1 MSEATLLWTAAAVAV
16 LLVVLPYVWTFRRQ
30 LRADHERKA
39 EARALGIDRPLAQ
52 FPFVDAARCIGCGAC
67 VDACPEGDVLGIV
80 GGTATVING
89 LRCVGHGRCQEACP
103 VGAIEVGLGDVRG
116 RADLPQLD
124 PFHETETPGLFL
136 AGEVGGLA
144 LVRNAI
150 AQGRGVIDRVAQRPR
165 STEPGV
171 LDVVV
176 VGAGPAGLAASL
188 AATERGLR
196 HVVVEQEADLGGSLL
211 HYPRRKMVLLQ
222 PVELPLHGP
231 VGAGEYQKEHL
242 LELMQGLVD
251 RHRLPVRYGEK
262 VVSVARDGHGLFTV
276 ATSHGRFESRAVV
289 LAVGRRGTPR
299 KLGVPGEELGK
310 VMYRL
315 LDAESYDGQHLLVVG
330 GGDSA
335 VEAAIGLARQ
345 PGNVV
350 TLSYRRDKLVRI
362 KKKNEDRLAPLLRAG
377 RIRPL
382 FGSQVTEIR
391 PGSVVLKVGSEVR
404 ELRNDWVFVFAGGEP
419 PFDFLRQ
426 AGVRFGDEA
435 AAR

>member
-1 MSEATLLWTAAAVAV
+1 MSEATLLWTAAAAVVVLVVVPYV
-16 LLVVLPYVWTFRRQ
+16 LLFRRQ
-30 LRADHERKA
+30 LRADDERKA

-52 FPFVDAARCIGCGAC
+52 FPFIDAARCIGCGAC

-89 LRCVGHGRCQEACP
+89 VRCVGHGRCQEACP

-116 RADLPQLD
+116 RADLPRLD
-124 PFHETETPGLFL
+124 PFHETDTPGLFL

-150 AQGRGVIDRVAQRPR
+150 AQGRGVIDRVAERPR
-165 STEPGV
+165 STEPGI

-188 AATERGLR
+188 AATGRGLR

-211 HYPRRKMVLLQ
+211 HNPRRKMVLLQ

-231 VGAGEYQKEHL
+231 VGEGEYQKEHL
-242 LELMQGLVD
+242 LELMQGLVE

-262 VVSVARDGHGLFTV
+262 VVSVARDAHGLFTV

-335 VEAAIGLARQ
+335 VEAAIGLSRQ
-345 PGNVV
+345 KGNVV

-362 KKKNEDRLAPLLRAG
+362 KKKNEDRLTPLLRAG
-377 RIRPL
+377 RIQPL

-391 PGSVVLKVGSEVR
+391 PGSVLLKVGREVR

-435 AAR
+435 PAR